1 MTKVELEAKVGALT
15 DEINFLRCI
24 YEEVRALPSP
34 GLPGVA
40 VRRVVAK
47 DTEAGLRAHAD
58 LVCRGCLELLLLSPL
73 LRRSG

>member
-34 GLPGVA
+34 GLAGGA
-40 VRRVVAK
+40 ARSVVAT
-47 DTEAGLRAHAD
+47 DTEVGLGVHVG
-58 LVCRGCLELLLLSPL
+58 LGWGQLGCLSRL
-73 LRRSG
+73 